1 MATILDQAPRQKTAP
16 PALTSPQDELERAL
30 QRLQATKQAWAGLAV
45 AARITILDQIRA
57 DMQGVELRWVAAGM
71 AAKGSRPGTM
81 AEGEEWF
88 ALSVM
93 YRYLRYL
100 RKTLGDIERFG
111 QPRLPGKLCWKAAG
125 EFHVDLIPQSWQDRL
140 SLLGIRAEAWI
151 RDSYKGDLPSMAA
164 FYHQPHP
171 EGKVAL
177 VLGAGNVA
185 SLAPGDF
192 LHKLFVEG
200 HVVLFKTNPV
210 NAYLGPLLAEGFR
223 ALVEPG
229 YLQIVHGGA
238 EVGAQL
244 TQHPSV
250 DEVHLTG
257 SDRTFEAI
265 LFGPGEA
272 GQVRKRQKQPI
283 LNKRVTAELG
293 NVSPVIVV
301 PGPWSP
307 RDVRKQAAKYG
318 TALVAN
324 AGFNC
329 ITPRVFI
336 QMKGW
341 GQRAAFNKA
350 LADYLAPIET
360 RSAYYPGATRLH
372 AEFTAGHPGALQLG
386 APKAGD
392 LPWTFIPEV
401 DSANSDEICFRREA
415 FLGLFAETAI
425 DGENAVDFLGKAVEF
440 ANQQLWGSLCASI
453 VVHPRS
459 LKNPLVAAAVDK
471 AIGDLHYGSVV
482 VNHWGALAYYM
493 ALTPWG
499 AFPGSEAHDIQ
510 SGVGK
515 VNNPLMFDE
524 AEKSVLWAPFISIPD
539 PYVATAKRSYKYF
552 RQDTRY
558 QAHPTPLNLVKL
570 LWAAAL
576 S

>member
-1 MATILDQAPRQKTAP
+1 
-16 PALTSPQDELERAL
+16 
-30 QRLQATKQAWAGLAV
+30 
-45 AARITILDQIRA
+45 
-57 DMQGVELRWVAAGM
+57 
-71 AAKGSRPGTM
+71 
-81 AEGEEWF
+81 
-88 ALSVM
+88 
-93 YRYLRYL
+93 
-100 RKTLGDIERFG
+100 
-111 QPRLPGKLCWKAAG
+111 
-125 EFHVDLIPQSWQDRL
+125 
-140 SLLGIRAEAWI
+140 
-151 RDSYKGDLPSMAA
+151 MAA
-164 FYHQPHP
+164 FYRQADP

-200 HVVLFKTNPV
+200 CVVLFKTNPV
-210 NAYLGPLLAEGFR
+210 NSYLGPLLAEGFR

-229 YLQIVHGGA
+229 YLQIVNGGA

-244 TQHPSV
+244 TQHSLV

-257 SDRTFEAI
+257 SDRTYEAI
-265 LFGPGEA
+265 LFGPGEE
-272 GQVRKRQKQPI
+272 GQVRKRQKQPT

-307 RDVRKQAAKYG
+307 RDIRKQAAKYG

-341 GQRAAFNKA
+341 GKRHAFNKA

-360 RSAYYPGATRLH
+360 RSAYYPEAIRLH
-372 AEFTAGHPGALQLG
+372 AEFTAGHHGALQLG
-386 APKAGD
+386 ASKAGD
-392 LPWTFIPEV
+392 LPWTFIPEI
-401 DSANSDEICFRREA
+401 DPANSAEICFRREA
-415 FLGLFAETAI
+415 FFGLFAETAI
-425 DGENAVDFLGKAVEF
+425 DAENAVDFLGKAVEF

-459 LKNPLVAAAVDK
+459 LKDPLITAAIDRAT
-471 AIGDLHYGSVV
+471 ADLRYGSVV
-482 VNHWGALAYYM
+482 INHWGALAYYM

-499 AFPGSEAHDIQ
+499 AYPGSEPHDIQ

-539 PYVATAKRSYKYF
+539 PYVATAKRNYKYF

-558 QAHPTPLNLVKL
+558 QARPTPLNLVKL